1 MGYVTSGV
9 GLGSIVDTALLKQG
23 TPYQIGTPEIEN
35 ADGEVTALLMNV
47 DFTDFVSLYLKWE
60 RVGTVPENRVRVY
73 VGATMVYDVT
83 SNSMEISEID
93 VSAHSGLNEL
103 KVTYTHDYVDP
114 QPETINFSI
123 RGV

>member
-1 MGYVTSGV
+1 MGYVTGGV
-9 GLGSIVDTALLKQG
+9 GSGSIVDTALLKQG
-23 TPYQIGTPEIEN
+23 TPYQVGTPKITK

-60 RVGTVPENRVRVY
+60 RVGDRTPNRVRVY

-83 SNSMEISEID
+83 NNSINISEID
-93 VSAHSGLNEL
+93 VSAYSGLNEL
-103 KVTYTHDYVDP
+103 KVTYDHDPDTT
-114 QPETINFSI
+114 PETINFSI

>member
-23 TPYQIGTPEIEN
+23 TPHQFGTPKITG

-47 DFTDFVSLYLKWE
+47 DFTDFTSLYLKWCKDGE
-60 RVGTVPENRVRVY
+60 AINTVKVY
-73 VGATMVYDVT
+73 VGSTLVYNES
-83 SNSMEISEID
+83 SNIAQFAEID
-93 VSAHSGLNEL
+93 VSAYSGLNEL
-103 KVTYTHDYVDP
+103 KVTYAHSGDP
-114 QPETINFSI
+114 ATFNFSI

>member
-23 TPYQIGTPEIEN
+23 TPYQIGTHNIAG
-35 ADGEVTALLMNV
+35 ADGEATVLLMNV

-60 RVGTVPENRVRVY
+60 RVGSAQNNRVKVY
-73 VGATMVYDVT
+73 VGATRVYNVI
-83 SNSMEISEID
+83 SNSTEISKID
-93 VSAHSGLNEL
+93 VSAYSGLNEL
-103 KVTYTHDYVDP
+103 KVTYTHDDTEP
-114 QPETINFSI
+114 ATINFSI